1 MPVAPP
7 GADPV
12 ARSGKDA
19 MISLRAIARAARDGT
34 TVFLRDVGHGLLD
47 IGHNMLALLGLVV
60 LLAAVFAIGHADLRE
75 RAEAQALE
83 WLQVREVSRAE
94 AEGDLMAALA
104 EPSAVD
110 RATAADPAALDR
122 QQARVAH
129 WLARRYRVAPE
140 PVSRLVKEAWAL
152 GEKSGIDPTLILAVA
167 AIESRFN
174 PFAQSTAGAQGL
186 MQVMT
191 RVHTERFEAFGGTHA
206 TFDPVTNLRVGVQIL
221 KENLRRTGDIE
232 TALRWYVG
240 AANLASDGGYVG
252 RVLGERHK
260 ILQVAQGRTLS
271 PHTPLRP
278 LPVTARAP
286 AAAPAAAPEALPA
299 AEPPPV
305 PDTAEATAAAGWPR
319 VAMN

>member
-1 MPVAPP
+1 MKPHEL
-7 GADPV
+7 
-12 ARSGKDA
+12 ARS
-19 MISLRAIARAARDGT
+19 ARDSA
-34 TVFLRDVGHGLLD
+34 TVFLRDVGQGLLD
-47 IGHNMLALLGLVV
+47 VGHSALALLGFVV
-60 LLAAVFAIGHADLRE
+60 LLAAVFAIGHTDLSE
-75 RAEAQALE
+75 RAEAQVLD
-83 WLQVREVSRAE
+83 WLQVREVARAE
-94 AEGDLMAALA
+94 AQGDLMAALA
-104 EPSAVD
+104 EPSAVE

-129 WLARRYRVAPE
+129 WLSRRYRVAPE
-140 PVSRLVKEAWAL
+140 PLSRLVKEAWAL

-167 AIESRFN
+167 AIESSFN

-191 RVHTERFEAFGGTHA
+191 RVHTERFEPFGGNHA
-206 TFDPVTNLRVGVQIL
+206 AFDPVTNLRVGVQIL

-240 AANLASDGGYVG
+240 AANLPSDGGYVG
-252 RVLGERHK
+252 RVLGERYK
-260 ILQVAQGRTLS
+260 ILQVAQGRVLS

-286 AAAPAAAPEALPA
+286 APPVPEATAAEAPPAALPA
-299 AEPPPV
+299 REPLPLASPGE
-305 PDTAEATAAAGWPR
+305 AATAAAGAIAAAGGAR